1 MNETIKGL
9 SDSLTANFEKV
20 ASAYGIPDEY
30 HEEAKVALANEVELM
45 AKEAGF
51 FTGIG
56 SGMRQGAA
64 GALGGGGMG
73 TGALLGAAAV
83 GTAGV
88 LAADAIK
95 GLASMAINKIGN
107 SFGASADRAS
117 YDRAFKIVMAES
129 EILQN
134 DPIKAKRMADT
145 IFGFAPTVASDPNV
159 LANILTNSIHGDSMD
174 LQTVKAVTDLEEKLT
189 KMKRD

>member
-51 FTGIG
+51 GADFG
-56 SGMRQGAA
+56 SAFGGQHVGKAVLGM
-64 GALGGGGMG
+64 
-73 TGALLGAAAV
+73 GAAALTGLGAMAVRKV
-83 GTAGV
+83 GA
-88 LAADAIK
+88 
-95 GLASMAINKIGN
+95 
-107 SFGASADRAS
+107 SFGAEANRAS

-134 DPIKAKRMADT
+134 DPMKAKRMADS

-189 KMKRD
+189 KMKRA